1 MLKQLSCYT
10 AGSGHMNSDR
20 FYLRFPPLIMKTWYT
35 KKKSKITFVPTKCC
49 PNGGN
54 IWLDLENVPQL
65 RTTIILRRSN
75 FRYFTF
81 HHISNKLEYHSSLTR
96 NTLSGEYPVS

>member
-1 MLKQLSCYT
+1 
-10 AGSGHMNSDR
+10 MNSDL

-35 KKKSKITFVPTKCC
+35 KKNPKLHLCRLSAVLMEAIYGWTLKM
-49 PNGGN
+49 
-54 IWLDLENVPQL
+54 VPQL

-75 FRYFTF
+75 FRSFTF
-81 HHISNKLEYHSSLTR
+81 HHHISNKLEFHSSLTR